1 MNAGTLF
8 YDIVIEKP
16 EIIVNDDFGSQTE
29 TWIKYIKTKADVIW
43 ESGNRTN
50 DNNETFYSW
59 NMTFRI
65 RYYHDVNEKMRI
77 VWNNKRYRILSI
89 MPDRIKQVKTIRT
102 ELIND

>member
-29 TWIKYIKTKADVIW
+29 TWVKHIKTKADIIW
-43 ESGNRTN
+43 DSGSRTN
-50 DNNETFYSW
+50 DNNETFYAW